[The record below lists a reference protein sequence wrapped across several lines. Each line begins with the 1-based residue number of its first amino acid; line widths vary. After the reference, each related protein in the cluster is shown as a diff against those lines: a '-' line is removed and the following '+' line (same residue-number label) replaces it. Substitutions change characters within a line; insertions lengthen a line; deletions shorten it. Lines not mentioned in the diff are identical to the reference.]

1 MAQYI
6 KVASKSEIEPGC
18 GKCIEA
24 EGKKIA
30 VFNVDGEF
38 RAIDDTCTHADASL
52 SEGAIVDG
60 EVECPWHGA
69 CFNLETGE
77 ATTPPAIEPVST
89 YPVRVTGDDVKVEV

>member
-1 MAQYI
+1 MAQCI
-6 KVASKSEIEPGC
+6 KVASKSEIEPGS

-52 SEGAIVDG
+52 SEGVIVDG
-60 EVECPWHGA
+60 DVECPWHGA

-89 YPVRVTGDDVKVEV
+89 YPVRVNGDDVEVEV